1 MTDKPRILVTRKLP
15 DAVEAR
21 LARDYDAK
29 FNPDDT
35 TYDTEK
41 LVELSRNHEALLICA
56 TDKLPCE
63 VIERLPEGLKAIAT
77 FSVGYEHIDVPAANA
92 RNIIVTNT
100 PGVLNAATADLT
112 MMIMLG
118 AARRASEGEAMIREG
133 RWEAWSPTGMLGI
146 DISGKSLGIYGM
158 GGIGR
163 AVAARAKGFDMEV
176 HYHNRNR
183 LPPELEN
190 GAEFHE
196 TPESLLRASHVL
208 SLHAPLTPETRHF
221 LTRER
226 IELLPDRAIVV
237 NTARGDLVVDEDLI
251 AALKSGKLAAAGL
264 DVYPGEPNIH
274 PEYRRLWNT
283 FLLPHMGTSTVETR
297 DAMGFCAL
305 DNLDAVFAGRPP
317 PNPLT

>member
-1 MTDKPRILVTRKLP
+1 MDKPRILVTRKLP

-35 TYDTEK
+35 AYDTEK
-41 LVELSRNHEALLICA
+41 LVELSQDREAMLICG
-56 TDKLPCE
+56 TDKFPCE
-63 VIERLPEGLKAIAT
+63 VIERLPEDLKAIAT

-146 DISGKSLGIYGM
+146 DISGKPLGIYGM

-196 TPESLLRASHVL
+196 TPEALLRTSRVL
-208 SLHAPLTPETRHF
+208 SLHAPLTPATRHF

-237 NTARGDLVVDEDLI
+237 NAARGDLVVDEDLI

-274 PEYRRLWNT
+274 PEYRRLRNT

-317 PNPLT
+317 PNPLP